1 MIESL
6 YVINYVLIEK
16 LDLEFSSGLNAITG
30 ETGAGKS
37 IILGAISLLLGA
49 KGDKDD
55 VRKGEEKAE
64 ISGVFYTESPFVK
77 AFLSERDIDI
87 EDNRVII
94 RRIIR
99 KEGRTSYSVNGVPL
113 SLREGEELGEMLVDF
128 SSQHAHHSLMK
139 KDVIR
144 QILDDYSSSEPLLS
158 EYQNVY
164 KLFLSSK
171 KELEETKER
180 IEKSREEKDYMS
192 YCLDEIDKAE
202 LKVDEEDEL
211 KDKVKKLSSYESLIE
226 SSESVSHTLRSV
238 SVELNTALQAMKKA
252 SSFDSSLSE
261 FSDRLESASIEVD
274 DIYSSMRDYSS
285 SLSFSEEEMEEINT
299 RLSLIQRLKRRYG
312 GSVECALKTAEEYR
326 EKLSLINESTEL
338 IGELEKKVTAYR
350 EKADILAQK
359 LSSLRN
365 KGAQEFSKKIENT
378 LHRLGM
384 ENAVFLINVEEGEIG
399 LYGKDNIEFLITPN
413 KGEKTSRIEDAASG
427 GELSRIMLS
436 IKASSNQKGG
446 IETHIFDEIDAGLG
460 GTVASSVADE
470 LVALSRKSQVITITH
485 LSQIAS
491 RADSHYEVKKETVG
505 ERTISTIRLITGE
518 ERVEEIA
525 RLLSGNITSISLK
538 HAREMLDLK

>member
-6 YVINYVLIEK
+6 YVSNYVLIEK
-16 LDLEFSSGLNAITG
+16 LFLEFSSGLNAITG

-144 QILDDYSSSEPLLS
+144 QILDDYSSSEHLLS
-158 EYQNVY
+158 EYQKVY

-180 IEKSREEKDYMS
+180 IEKSREEKNYMS

-285 SLSFSEEEMEEINT
+285 SLSFSEGEMEEINT

-326 EKLSLINESTEL
+326 EKLFLINESTEL

-505 ERTISTIRLITGE
+505 ERTISTIRIITGE